1 MSAPYN
7 QQADGK
13 AWQVIDTQRLT
24 SPDFPEL
31 FTQLQFDCLEKLT
44 NGVTLPDHHLSAVA
58 CAIPVTVGDLQRLIF
73 HYLSASQDTSQR
85 GFEGVHHEQD
95 RPRHAMHVSTHVP
108 GQRAIQAT
116 DSYRVLVRWCAW
128 CR

>member
-13 AWQVIDTQRLT
+13 AWQVTDTQRLT

-31 FTQLQFDCLEKLT
+31 FTQLQFDCLQKLT

-58 CAIPVTVGDLQRLIF
+58 CAIPVTVGDLQRLIL

-95 RPRHAMHVSTHVP
+95 RPRDAMHVSTHVP